1 MLLTRCAWPVGLPV
15 AIILIMWLR
24 VVAGAQ
30 APATPTQPASPPSPP
45 AVQSP
50 VLPPPAPV
58 IMIDPAH
65 GGTESGAVL
74 APDNLE
80 KDVTLAFA
88 RRLQQDL
95 IARGLQARLM
105 RDSDTMLSTD
115 QRASIANATRSSL
128 YVCVHATS
136 QGTGLRIYTAML
148 PGSSDNRG
156 AFVSWQT
163 AQASSLP
170 RSRSLQE
177 QLTTAIQKT
186 RFPIRSLAAPIRP
199 LNNVLAPAIAV
210 EIAPASGKVSQLA
223 TADYQQMISAVL
235 ANAIAGLR
243 GRLESG
249 Q

>member
-136 QGTGLRIYTAML
+136 QGTGLRIY
-148 PGSSDNRG
+148 
-156 AFVSWQT
+156 
-163 AQASSLP
+163 
-170 RSRSLQE
+170 
-177 QLTTAIQKT
+177 
-186 RFPIRSLAAPIRP
+186 
-199 LNNVLAPAIAV
+199 
-210 EIAPASGKVSQLA
+210 
-223 TADYQQMISAVL
+223 
-235 ANAIAGLR
+235 
-243 GRLESG
+243 
-249 Q
+249 